1 MDCEDYKLRTPLFY
15 ATKVGSFSNI
25 LLLVK
30 EYGAHVNH
38 SEKSGKTPLFKART
52 YETTKLL
59 LKCGVSSMSIHC
71 LLYQRIALLCHF
83 GALSGQ
89 HYQTFRIEILRSQT
103 NFS

>member
-1 MDCEDYKLRTPLFY
+1 MDYKGRTPLFY

-38 SEKSGKTPLFKART
+38 TDESGKTPIFKARS

-59 LKCGVSSMSIHC
+59 LKYGVSSISIQC
-71 LLYQRIALLCHF
+71 LLRK
-83 GALSGQ
+83 
-89 HYQTFRIEILRSQT
+89 
-103 NFS
+103 